1 MSARTKDA
9 CTAKHSKLWGCVL
22 IDDKFICAKCSK
34 VGGKKK
40 YMARPFSHF
49 AVCLLD
55 DHRTTSQ
62 YYVVSKRDLYD
73 QHRAVEGASTANLNP
88 VSTEFEDEHEIN

>member
-1 MSARTKDA
+1 MSARTKEA
-9 CTAKHSKLWGCVL
+9 CTGKHSKLWGCVL

-34 VGGKKK
+34 VGGEKK

-62 YYVVSKRDLYD
+62 YYVVSKTDLYD
-73 QHRAVEGASTANLNP
+73 QHRAVEGASTPNLNP
-88 VSTEFEDEHEIN
+88 VRTVFADEHETN